1 MLDLKKEDSIMTAS
15 GMDEGRRYALIR
27 KMNVLQGKDN
37 LVYAA
42 LYIHV
47 KQ

>member
-1 MLDLKKEDSIMTAS
+1 MTAS
-15 GMDEGRRYALIR
+15 GTDEGRRYALIR

>member
-1 MLDLKKEDSIMTAS
+1 MLDLKKEDSIMMAS

-27 KMNVLQGKDN
+27 KMNVLQGKDYFI
-37 LVYAA
+37 YAA

>member
-1 MLDLKKEDSIMTAS
+1 MLDLKKEDSIMMES
-15 GMDEGRRYALIR
+15 GMDVDRRYALIR
-27 KMNVLQGKDN
+27 KMNVLQGKDYS
-37 LVYAA
+37 VYAA

>member
-1 MLDLKKEDSIMTAS
+1 MMAN
-15 GMDEGRRYALIR
+15 GMDEGRRYALTR
-27 KMNVLQGKDN
+27 KMNVLQGKHDS
-37 LVYAA
+37 VYAA

>member
-1 MLDLKKEDSIMTAS
+1 MMAN

-27 KMNVLQGKDN
+27 KMNVLQGKDY